1 MADPVAVPSAQG
13 GSPTLPSDLY
23 KLLKSVQNRV
33 AVLER
38 TSSLNSASIGSGGIA
53 IYDAGAFRWYN
64 YNYNNQLPKED
75 NLDALVFEI
84 GAFSPTDTDYDA
96 AFRYYYPN
104 KQDAGDNGPQ
114 VAIGSFP
121 QIGDPT
127 KDSHG
132 ILVRAPNGESIA
144 AFSGDGILLRKSKD
158 ADISGHQNVLRCMD
172 NDNDYLI
179 LWMDNEQHYFTVEAD
194 AVNQRAFVRGGNS
207 GAGYGVLMRMHGTSG
222 SDTRQVHFLDSDTPS
237 QWVPIHA
244 QSFNTHP
251 SSEAFKEIVGLRET
265 DALQTI
271 LDAPI
276 KDWVMTSGE
285 AADRTSGGE
294 PDVQMASTASPE
306 THFSP
311 SVEDLPEALVAHS
324 DDPEESPGI
333 NLNAAIWTLW
343 QATQQQQEQIDSKDK
358 RIAALETKVEAL
370 TKSVEAL
377 LAK

>member
-1 MADPVAVPSAQG
+1 
-13 GSPTLPSDLY
+13 
-23 KLLKSVQNRV
+23 
-33 AVLER
+33 
-38 TSSLNSASIGSGGIA
+38 
-53 IYDAGAFRWYN
+53 
-64 YNYNNQLPKED
+64 
-75 NLDALVFEI
+75 
-84 GAFSPTDTDYDA
+84 
-96 AFRYYYPN
+96 
-104 KQDAGDNGPQ
+104 
-114 VAIGSFP
+114 
-121 QIGDPT
+121 
-127 KDSHG
+127 
-132 ILVRAPNGESIA
+132 
-144 AFSGDGILLRKSKD
+144 LLRKSKD